1 MDKHWVEGGESTIFF
16 VLFNTFIKKN
26 LVLDLVIIKDER
38 TFKKLGSQNFIKKL
52 GLDQISLNQT

>member
-1 MDKHWVEGGESTIFF
+1 MKVQFFF

-26 LVLDLVIIKDER
+26 LLQDLVIIKDER
-38 TFKKLGSQNFIKKL
+38 TFKKFGSQNFIKKL